1 MISKTPGSS
10 LIGIELQ
17 VVATPMYSFSSHN
30 ATFDL
35 VRVLSAGTR
44 GAACIDKGFDATDYR
59 FSRAEITVAGAT
71 VQRFVERA
79 TRLYEQE
86 RAESRE
92 TTLLG
97 RHEKVTPFFLPFP
110 GGLP

>member
-1 MISKTPGSS
+1 
-10 LIGIELQ
+10 
-17 VVATPMYSFSSHN
+17 MYSFSSHN